1 MGEVNYV
8 IDVPKLEFLS
18 SSSTSMGCAEIWSVV
33 VSRESPEGVVG
44 VGTLLSAESGEPN
57 VIRS

>member
-18 SSSTSMGCAEIWSVV
+18 SSSTSMGCAGIWSVV